1 MRWMTSGYVDLGRS
15 QTHLYRTE
23 KTTRF
28 SGVTSANSDWYEI
41 ANAVPEAML
50 SF

>member
-1 MRWMTSGYVDLGRS
+1 MRKMESVSGKFYRS

-23 KTTRF
+23 NTTRF
-28 SGVTSANSDWYEI
+28 SGVTSAILDWYEI